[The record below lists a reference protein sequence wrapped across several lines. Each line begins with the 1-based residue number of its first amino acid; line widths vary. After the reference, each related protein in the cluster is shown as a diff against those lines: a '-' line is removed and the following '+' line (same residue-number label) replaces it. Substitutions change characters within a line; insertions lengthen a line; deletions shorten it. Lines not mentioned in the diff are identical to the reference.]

1 MQGIWGVV
9 MEETRKPGPD
19 IPDMPRIE
27 GIKKMRDIL
36 GRKAFE
42 YLVINLWDENK
53 WVRIAAATSLAELKD
68 TRASRFLVMFV
79 NDADKDIRSTVTI
92 SLEKI
97 REGNSGEPG
106 ILDPVFLPMAL

>member
-1 MQGIWGVV
+1 

-42 YLVINLWDENK
+42 YLVISLWDENK

-68 TRASRFLVMFV
+68 NRANRFLVMFI
-79 NDADKDIRSTVTI
+79 NDADKDIRSTMTI
-92 SLEKI
+92 SLQKI
-97 REGNSGEPG
+97 RDGNPVESAGP
-106 ILDPVFLPMAL
+106 DPRFLPMAV